1 MQQPISEPSIPMP
14 PVGSEEY
21 NEHVEV
27 TKQIMLDL
35 SSLNRNIV
43 SMKHRNANKM
53 LRKSVFIHTYEEPLY
68 KEPISVRQIIGL
80 A

>member
-1 MQQPISEPSIPMP
+1 MP

-21 NEHVEV
+21 DDFTEV

-43 SMKHRNANKM
+43 SMKHRSANKM

-68 KEPISVRQIIGL
+68 KEPISIRQIIGL